1 MSAEVQ
7 NNMSLVVKS
16 AIGEEVKKADM
27 RMAADTYD
35 ALEKVVAGKIA
46 KAVER
51 AKGNNRKTIMPQDL

>member
-1 MSAEVQ
+1 
-7 NNMSLVVKS
+7 MSLVVKS
-16 AIGEEVKKADM
+16 AVGEEVKKADM